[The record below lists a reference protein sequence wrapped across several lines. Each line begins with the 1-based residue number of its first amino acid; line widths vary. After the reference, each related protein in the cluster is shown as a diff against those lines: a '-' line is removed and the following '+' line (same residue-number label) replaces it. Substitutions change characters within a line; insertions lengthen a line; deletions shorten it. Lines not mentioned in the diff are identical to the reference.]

1 MKKIITPYIFILLY
15 SCNSGEPNATA
26 TAPSDTDADTA
37 VMTDTATLGGSASI
51 DSATVSVDMSGGP
64 MKSVTKDPESKPVD
78 ATLGF
83 SYYPVISQNETRDLR
98 VFVKVQGKPSEVRQS
113 IRKIEQEDLEFTK
126 LNDSS
131 VVCIIKNIEAYRKL
145 SIKPLYDFEDF
156 KITKV
161 DDVEPLAQ
169 ADPNE
174 QTLDFVNGNYWHW
187 KVKAIAKTAHLGN
200 ITLLIK
206 AETPEG
212 QKLKLAERQIN
223 IKIDINEPKL
233 TASQKVYK
241 FADSHFKEIL
251 SLIIIPLVIYLFN
264 IIRKR
269 IKGGQTNP
277 DNQN

>member
-1 MKKIITPYIFILLY
+1 MKIFTPFLL
-15 SCNSGEPNATA
+15 CLLLLACSGGSNENAPAA
-26 TAPSDTDADTA
+26 TDSDTA
-37 VMTDTATLGGSASI
+37 VFTDSATLGSSVDI
-51 DSATVSVDMSGGP
+51 DSAAVSVDADAGE
-64 MKSVTKDPESKPVD
+64 SVTDDNEAKPVD

-83 SYYPVISQNETRDLR
+83 SYYPVIPQNETRDLR

-113 IRKIEQEDLEFTK
+113 IRQIEKEDLEFTK
-126 LNDSS
+126 INDSS
-131 VVCIIKNIEAYRKL
+131 VVCIIKNIEAYKKL
-145 SIKPLYDFEDF
+145 SIKPLYDFDDF

-161 DDVEPLAQ
+161 DDAEPLSQ

-174 QTLDFVNGNYWHW
+174 QTLDLENGNYWHW

-200 ITLLIK
+200 ITLLIR

-223 IKIDINEPKL
+223 IKIDINEPQL
-233 TASQKVYK
+233 TFGQKIYR

-251 SLIIIPLVIYLFN
+251 SLIVIPLVIYLFN

-269 IKGGQTNP
+269 VKGGQTNQ
-277 DNQN
+277 DNKN